1 MKKIN
6 SLKIGGHIVKVKWEN
21 EMPVMSGDLGDSWVA
36 YNSIHICTLYP
47 ESQQQEAL
55 LHEIIH
61 YVLHNL
67 GHKNDDDKDPIHT
80 EENVIAISQSLYQVL
95 KDNKLNF
102 WSEK

>member
-67 GHKNDDDKDPIHT
+67 GHKYDCEDPIHT
-80 EENVIAISQSLYQVL
+80 EKNVIAISQALYQVL